1 MTAKAG
7 RAASRPLEVPV
18 LSSSLPI
25 LRHRVML
32 VRDAEPAYGEALR
45 TSAEVFRALSAEA
58 ETWDREH
65 FLVIGLDGKNR
76 MLGVAT
82 VSVGTLTASLV
93 HPREVM
99 KSLILANA
107 AAFLLAH
114 NHPSGDP
121 TPSAEDLAITKR
133 IRECADLFGM
143 RLLDHVILGH
153 GRYCSM
159 CDENLL

>member
-1 MTAKAG
+1 
-7 RAASRPLEVPV
+7 
-18 LSSSLPI
+18 
-25 LRHRVML
+25 
-32 VRDAEPAYGEALR
+32 
-45 TSAEVFRALSAEA
+45 
-58 ETWDREH
+58 
-65 FLVIGLDGKNR
+65 
-76 MLGVAT
+76 
-82 VSVGTLTASLV
+82 
-93 HPREVM
+93 M

>member
-1 MTAKAG
+1 
-7 RAASRPLEVPV
+7 
-18 LSSSLPI
+18 
-25 LRHRVML
+25 
-32 VRDAEPAYGEALR
+32 
-45 TSAEVFRALSAEA
+45 
-58 ETWDREH
+58 
-65 FLVIGLDGKNR
+65 